1 MRVYGRVT
9 DELGQKQWFVVSTD
23 SSGNNEYVY
32 VTALV
37 QVLKLNLNESPFY
50 GNYGIP
56 AKTSVLQQI
65 APDFYVAFTQQKY
78 SGYFANLV
86 ITRVQAADRIT
97 PTYNVSV
104 LMTTGTKFQVNIDAE
119 KVPFPVAPYPVNT
132 ILPSLGVMP
141 G

>member
-9 DELGQKQWFVVSTD
+9 DELGQKSWFEVETD
-23 SSGNNEYVY
+23 SSGNSEYVFL
-32 VTALV
+32 TALV
-37 QVLKLNLNESPFY
+37 QVLKLNLGESPFY

-65 APDFYVAFTQQKY
+65 APDYYVAFTQQKY

-86 ITRVQAADRIT
+86 ITRVQAADRVT
-97 PTYNVSV
+97 PTYNVSA
-104 LMTTGTKFQVNIDAE
+104 LMTTGTKFQVDIDGE
-119 KVPFPVAPYPVNT
+119 RVPFPTAPYPVNT
-132 ILPSLGVMP
+132 ILPSLGIMP